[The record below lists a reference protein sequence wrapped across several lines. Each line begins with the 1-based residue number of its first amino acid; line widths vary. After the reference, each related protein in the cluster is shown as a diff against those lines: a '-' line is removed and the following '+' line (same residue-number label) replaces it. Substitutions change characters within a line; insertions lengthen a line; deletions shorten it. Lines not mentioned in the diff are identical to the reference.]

1 MRLFGKVDLQSV
13 TSHVPWPVRL
23 YALLG
28 LMDFF
33 FTLLAFQ
40 YGFQEGN
47 PILAWYQEQGVFEV
61 VKVGTTIAI
70 VILGFLLWK
79 LRLVRAIICAADIG
93 MFALFCWHLFFWVG
107 FLNKG

>member
-1 MRLFGKVDLQSV
+1 MVLFGKIDLQGV
-13 TSHVPWPVRL
+13 TSHVPWPVGL

-47 PILAWYQEQGVFEV
+47 PILAWYKEQGLFEV
-61 VKVGTTIAI
+61 AKVGTTIA
-70 VILGFLLWK
+70 VVLLGFFLWK
-79 LRLVRAIICAADIG
+79 LRPVRAIIYAADVA
-93 MFALFCWHLFFWVG
+93 MFALFVWHLFFWVG
-107 FLNKG
+107 FLNKA